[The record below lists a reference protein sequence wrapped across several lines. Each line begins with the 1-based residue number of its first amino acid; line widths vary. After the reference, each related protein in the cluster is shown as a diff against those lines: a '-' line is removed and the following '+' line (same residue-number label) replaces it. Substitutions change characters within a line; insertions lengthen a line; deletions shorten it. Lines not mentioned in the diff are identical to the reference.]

1 MIRATLAIVTLIGL
15 AALCSAQDDF
25 TPKRFYLEVPIVSG
39 GQAAAVIVAP
49 EGDEYQ
55 AIAVRV
61 QEIVHKASGV
71 ELTIVAPEE
80 ALPERWVAG
89 ANFILL
95 GRLGDS
101 VAVDAL
107 YCQHYVVTDAA
118 WPGEG
123 GYVVR
128 TVHDPYGTGACG
140 VFLGGSDLAGVARA
154 AEKFAALLP
163 AGDDIAMPHT
173 IAVEGPAIA
182 APLTPEA
189 ADGVIAT
196 LAKANFRLV
205 GARASGGCLSYHRTG
220 DREQARIARAALDR
234 LAEIVSGMKMI
245 GDTRGVEFLPTLFD
259 LAEENDVWT
268 DADRDRL
275 SRFLYQF
282 ATKCP
287 YADAEVEPSPTPY
300 GNNWN
305 IRTTWAA
312 GRYFEKYYGMDVKGL
327 VGKCDRYFASMM
339 TWKSREDCPGYGSM
353 TVIDTLQY
361 VLKKPDF
368 DYFESGLARQMAE
381 YEMTV
386 TNNMGAAT
394 GFGDISALGSSV
406 HFPGAMAV
414 LAWYYRDGR
423 YQWMLDK
430 LANANPGGE
439 YLGQGFAMSDLDPV
453 EPTALLGVHV
463 LPLESWIYDNR
474 DDVLATGVTTT
485 DEILRAGEDPPYEK
499 CFDKIS
505 FRDSFDEDRQYLLL
519 GGQSHGYHSHP
530 DGNAII
536 AFTDQGKLWI
546 FDNGYFVPDTVEQN
560 TIAVYRDGQF
570 EPVPRLTALDA
581 RADLPGVGMTQTSV
595 HAYNGTDWRRNI
607 IWSKERWFV
616 VVDELTARENGDFG
630 AQCIFRTIGER
641 EMQADRALV
650 RQGESRFALVTDGRP
665 VWSVHQ
671 VTPPAADRRG
681 LFENQD
687 AELAAGESMTF
698 QNLFYCPEGEG
709 DFPYDLARV
718 APTAVLVSGPEGVSF
733 AGAGAVEVAGLPTV
747 DAAVFCLS
755 ASSVSLADGRGLTWG
770 ELIFNCEAGAADLHL
785 DMVAGTGVIEADA
798 AMTVQLAGLAG
809 LKIDGQA
816 AAAPIKIAA
825 GRHELS
831 FAAAPVSEQRQAS
844 LRDAFASAN
853 SDKQAMLAARATPTG
868 EQVNDLARV
877 RFETEQTREVFVD
890 EADEE
895 LTNLARTGV
904 ASAWTEAQAGCGP
917 RNATDG
923 NMESYSAVSSG
934 SAHASNLPKDLGVE
948 WAEPVTVSQA
958 WFWHYS
964 KQYVPADDGYAIQY
978 WNGEDWVAVDDALQK
993 RDDGA
998 TWVHTFAPVTTTR
1011 LRLLVTKFS
1020 ESRTA
1025 IREMAMFERPATI
1038 EERGFITPD
1047 PVHAM
1052 IAADLDDD
1060 LADEAIVC
1068 IGNDVVALKLDHE
1081 ARTPDGSD
1089 LILWR
1094 APVGEGYGKCL
1105 AAYDLDGDGALEVIV
1120 GGSDHKVHCF
1130 AADGSV
1136 EWVTDCPS
1144 DPFQPEREPMTGT
1157 IDVIAAGDINQDGLG
1172 EVVFGSANWFAY
1184 ALDHTGKLL
1193 WTALDWAHPPLDIA
1207 LFDVTGDG
1215 NLEAL
1220 IATKY
1225 NTANL
1230 FNSAGKVVDRVS
1242 AGYHGIPLSVAC
1254 GDMDG
1259 NGQVEMLMG
1268 SRIGG
1273 VHCKEHGGER
1283 LWSLNMGARV
1293 TDVAV
1298 ADVTG
1303 DEGLEALACSANR
1316 YVICADADGEV
1327 LWRRNVGGAA
1337 TQLVVADVTGDGR
1350 LEILVCVQ
1358 DASPVLLSGDGE
1370 VLARIPT
1377 LAFPSHIAVADVIG
1391 DGTPALLAASD
1402 GMVEAVAAK

>member
-1 MIRATLAIVTLIGL
+1 
-15 AALCSAQDDF
+15 
-25 TPKRFYLEVPIVSG
+25 
-39 GQAAAVIVAP
+39 
-49 EGDEYQ
+49 
-55 AIAVRV
+55 
-61 QEIVHKASGV
+61 
-71 ELTIVAPEE
+71 
-80 ALPERWVAG
+80 
-89 ANFILL
+89 
-95 GRLGDS
+95 
-101 VAVDAL
+101 
-107 YCQHYVVTDAA
+107 
-118 WPGEG
+118 
-123 GYVVR
+123 VR

-154 AEKFAALLP
+154 VEEFAALLP

-173 IAVEGPAIA
+173 VALEGPAIS
-182 APLTPEA
+182 APLTPAA
-189 ADGVIAT
+189 ADGIIAT

-220 DREQARIARAALDR
+220 DPEQARIARAALDR
-234 LAEIVSGMKMI
+234 LAKIVSGMKTI
-245 GDTRGVEFLPTLFD
+245 GDTRGVVFLPTLFD

-275 SRFLYQF
+275 SRFMYEF

-287 YADAEVEPSPTPY
+287 YADGEIEPSPVPH

-305 IRTTWAA
+305 IRTSWAA
-312 GRYFEKYYGMDVKGL
+312 ARYFEKYYGMDVKGL

-353 TVIDTLQY
+353 TVIDTLHY
-361 VLKKPDF
+361 VLKKPDLH
-368 DYFESGLARQMAE
+368 YFESGLARQMAE

-394 GFGDISALGSSV
+394 GFGDISSHGSSV
-406 HFPGAMAV
+406 HFPGAMAA

-423 YQWMLDK
+423 YLWMLQK
-430 LANANPGGE
+430 MANANPGGE
-439 YLGQGFAMSDLDPV
+439 FLGSAWALDGLEPA
-453 EPTALLGVHV
+453 EPTDLLGVHV

-474 DDVLATGVTTT
+474 DDVLGTGVATT
-485 DEILRAGEDPPYEK
+485 DEILRAGEDPPHEQ
-499 CFDKIS
+499 CFDKVS

-519 GGQSHGYHSHP
+519 GGVSHGYHAHP

-536 AFTDQGKLWI
+536 AFTDEGKLWI

-570 EPVPRLTALDA
+570 EPVPSLTALDA

-595 HAYNGTDWRRNI
+595 RAYNGTNWQRNI
-607 IWSKERWFV
+607 IWAKERWFV
-616 VVDELTARENGDFG
+616 VLDELIAREAGDFG

-650 RQGESRFALVTDGRP
+650 RQGEARFALVTDGRP

-671 VTPPAADRRG
+671 VTPLAANRRG

-718 APTAVLVSGPEGVSF
+718 APTGALVSGPEGVAF
-733 AGAGAVEVAGLPTV
+733 AGAGAVSMDGLPTV
-747 DAAVFCLS
+747 DAAVFLLT
-755 ASSVSLADGRGLTWG
+755 ASSVSLADGRGLTWR
-770 ELIFNCEAGAADLHL
+770 ELVFSCEGVADLHL

-798 AMTVQLAGLAG
+798 AVTVQLAGLAQ

-816 AAAPIKIAA
+816 AGAPIELAA

-831 FAAAPVSEQRQAS
+831 FTAAPVFEQRQAS
-844 LRDAFASAN
+844 LRDAFAGAN
-853 SDKQAMLAARATPTG
+853 SDKQAMLAARAVSTG

-877 RFETEQTREVFVD
+877 RFETEQVREVFVD
-890 EADEE
+890 EAGEE

-904 ASAWTEAQAGCGP
+904 ASAWTDAQKGCGA

-923 NMESYSAVSSG
+923 NLESYSAVGSS
-934 SAHASNLPKDLGVE
+934 APHTSNLPKDLGVE

-964 KQYVPADDGYAIQY
+964 KQYVPAEDGHDIQY
-978 WNGEDWVAVDDALQK
+978 WDGEDGWVSVDDEVREHDA
-993 RDDGA
+993 A

-1025 IREMAMFERPATI
+1025 IREMNFFERPATI
-1038 EERGFITPD
+1038 EERVFITPD

-1052 IAADLDDD
+1052 ITADLDDD
-1060 LADEAIVC
+1060 LADEALVC
-1068 IGNDVVALKLDHE
+1068 VGNDVVALTLGRE
-1081 ARTPDGSD
+1081 AQTPDGSD

-1136 EWVTDCPS
+1136 VWVADCPS

-1157 IDVIAAGDINQDGLG
+1157 IDVIAAGDTNQDGMG

-1184 ALDHTGKLL
+1184 ALDHAGELL
-1193 WTALDWAHPPLDIA
+1193 WTALNWAHPPLDIA

-1230 FNSAGKVVDRVS
+1230 FNSAGKLVDRVD

-1337 TQLVVADVTGDGR
+1337 TQMVVADVTGDGR
-1350 LEILVCVQ
+1350 PEILVCVQ

-1377 LAFPSHIAVADVIG
+1377 MAFPSHIAVADVTG
-1391 DGTPALLAASD
+1391 DGAPALLTASD
-1402 GMVEAVAAK
+1402 GVVEAVGVE